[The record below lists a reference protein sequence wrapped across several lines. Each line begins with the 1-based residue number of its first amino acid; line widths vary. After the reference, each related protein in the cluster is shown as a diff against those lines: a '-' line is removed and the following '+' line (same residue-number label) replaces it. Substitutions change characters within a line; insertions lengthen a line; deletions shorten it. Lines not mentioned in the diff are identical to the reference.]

1 MCEKN
6 ENKQK
11 EAEAGPLLKKERQCE
26 NAMEYKIALVKPD
39 ASTVLG
45 GLSGKSWKVFWMTIW
60 QRCARKNG
68 FFRFTADAFR
78 ETAITALLLSFP
90 LSISCVEVVVV
101 VVVRPSYS

>member
-11 EAEAGPLLKKERQCE
+11 EAEAGPPTQCE

-45 GLSGKSWKVFWMTIW
+45 GLSGKSWKVLWMTIW